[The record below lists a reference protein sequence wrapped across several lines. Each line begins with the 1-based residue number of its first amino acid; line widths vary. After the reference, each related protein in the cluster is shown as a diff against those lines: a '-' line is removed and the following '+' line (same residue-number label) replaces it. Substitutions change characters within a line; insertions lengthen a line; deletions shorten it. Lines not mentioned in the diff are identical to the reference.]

1 MAAQQLLQQQYNR
14 QRAMLLENQEKAL
27 KTHFLDYL
35 EQHKRLDE
43 LKANQV
49 NLNSNRMTILH
60 LIYNPQDFFVCVFI
74 IFIT

>member
-1 MAAQQLLQQQYNR
+1 
-14 QRAMLLENQEKAL
+14 MLLENQEKAL

-49 NLNSNRMTILH
+49 NLNSNRMSEAAVSAYKKIRHTIQMTNDRPSYIL
-60 LIYNPQDFFVCVFI
+60 P
-74 IFIT
+74 

>member
-60 LIYNPQDFFVCVFI
+60 LIYNPHDFFVCVFI